1 MPEGVQ
7 AFFILQAANV
17 SEENEK
23 LARTTCGEMTYNN
36 MKEALRKIFGDT
48 SNKDNASPPVKSE
61 PESVNYNYRRN
72 VRGRGNYRGGSS
84 SRGSYSR
91 GSYGRNSSNRNPTD
105 RYGKTLQCFKCS
117 SYSHLANECS
127 IKNFRNQRNSEANM
141 VCDTSDTSDIH
152 ITLLNLAENDN
163 ESVDK
168 SDLKRMSLLVRE
180 TVGRAVLDSAC
191 TSTICGELWLETYL
205 EMLTQEE
212 RKLVKYSTS
221 TKSYCFGDGRAVKAK
236 KKVTFPAL
244 IGPVKVNIE
253 SDVVCNDLPLLLS
266 HKSMKAAGMILD
278 FNSDQVCFQGNWI
291 PLKTTTSGHYSV
303 KLSRMIL
310 DDNTLSKVVLHV
322 KTLDK
327 CSYNEKKNKAIK
339 LHKQFAHASKEK
351 LMNLV
356 KKTKSFNDKEFIQ
369 LIEIVCDEC
378 VTCRKFKKPSLR
390 PVVGMPLGDRFNHTV
405 CMDLKEYEHNK
416 SWIFHLID
424 STTRYSQARLIHTK
438 NKEVI
443 IRNIYLMWISVFGAP
458 VRFLSDNGG
467 EFSNDHYR
475 QMNEKL
481 GIETCTTA
489 AESPFSNGVCER
501 HNAVIAEAMKKTIEE
516 EKCDPEIA
524 LAWAISAKNA
534 LHNNSGYSPNELI
547 FGYNVNSPSVLT
559 DKLPALEPH
568 TTSDMVR
575 IMQNARHTAM
585 KNHIEVDASDK
596 IRKALRAKTRTY
608 ADEYYEP
615 GEKIYYQRPSDRG
628 KRGPATVLGVDGQ
641 LVLVRHGGQFMR
653 IHPCQLQKVK
663 LSTKPESKP
672 EVNMEKI
679 ETQPKN
685 KVIEKNDIDDESEI
699 NIREEFVNE
708 ENENEVAIP
717 NIEKQTNVKLK
728 NGNEKPKRKMEVEF
742 KIEGEAK
749 WRTAKVIQA
758 QPKAGGKYKNW
769 VNVEEKDG
777 KQVCIRWSD
786 LEKWKEIVNEQSTEK
801 DTDDTNENFDG
812 SSEESVEEVVLF
824 TDNREKSKEVAALQ
838 QLRKKS

>member
-1 MPEGVQ
+1 
-7 AFFILQAANV
+7 
-17 SEENEK
+17 
-23 LARTTCGEMTYNN
+23 
-36 MKEALRKIFGDT
+36 
-48 SNKDNASPPVKSE
+48 
-61 PESVNYNYRRN
+61 
-72 VRGRGNYRGGSS
+72 
-84 SRGSYSR
+84 
-91 GSYGRNSSNRNPTD
+91 
-105 RYGKTLQCFKCS
+105 
-117 SYSHLANECS
+117 
-127 IKNFRNQRNSEANM
+127 
-141 VCDTSDTSDIH
+141 
-152 ITLLNLAENDN
+152 
-163 ESVDK
+163 
-168 SDLKRMSLLVRE
+168 
-180 TVGRAVLDSAC
+180 
-191 TSTICGELWLETYL
+191 
-205 EMLTQEE
+205 
-212 RKLVKYSTS
+212 
-221 TKSYCFGDGRAVKAK
+221 
-236 KKVTFPAL
+236 
-244 IGPVKVNIE
+244 
-253 SDVVCNDLPLLLS
+253 
-266 HKSMKAAGMILD
+266 
-278 FNSDQVCFQGNWI
+278 
-291 PLKTTTSGHYSV
+291 
-303 KLSRMIL
+303 
-310 DDNTLSKVVLHV
+310 
-322 KTLDK
+322 
-327 CSYNEKKNKAIK
+327 
-339 LHKQFAHASKEK
+339 
-351 LMNLV
+351 
-356 KKTKSFNDKEFIQ
+356 
-369 LIEIVCDEC
+369 
-378 VTCRKFKKPSLR
+378 
-390 PVVGMPLGDRFNHTV
+390 
-405 CMDLKEYEHNK
+405 
-416 SWIFHLID
+416 
-424 STTRYSQARLIHTK
+424 
-438 NKEVI
+438 
-443 IRNIYLMWISVFGAP
+443 
-458 VRFLSDNGG
+458 
-467 EFSNDHYR
+467 
-475 QMNEKL
+475 MNEKL

-547 FGYNVNSPSVLT
+547 FGYNVNSLSVLT

-608 ADEYYEP
+608 ADEHYEP

-786 LEKWKEIVNEQSTEK
+786 VEKWKEIVNEQSTDDGTEK
-801 DTDDTNENFDG
+801 DTDENVDG
-812 SSEESVEEVVLF
+812 SSEDSVEEVVLF
-824 TDNREKSKEVAALQ
+824 TDNREKSKEVAAAKEKELNNMKKNDVYEIVPYIGQPTVSSRWIFTEKLKNEEIHIKARLVARGYEENKYEMKTDSPTCSREALRMVMLTGAMMKWVVQTIDFTAAFLQ
-838 QLRKKS
+838 GEQLEREVFLKLPPDVCPSTEVWKLKKCIYGLNDAPRCWFKRICNALIKL